1 MKIAPSV
8 LAADFSNLECELKD
22 IETGGADLVHL
33 DVMDGT
39 FVPNISFGPP
49 VIQSLRK
56 VTLLPFDVHLM
67 TYHPEYYF
75 DSLGKIGVDM
85 ISFHQEAVIH
95 VDRTIH
101 DIKSRGIKA
110 GIALNPGTSLSALEL
125 VLPLL
130 DFVLIMSVNPG
141 FGGQRFISYTLDKIK
156 VLKNC
161 TNLEIFRPLSFEEKN
176 KYRAKYGIGQ
186 DEFAILFAGRI
197 SREKGVMQ
205 LLNVV
210 ANLNKKYSNIKTI
223 IVGSS
228 KSGTNNID
236 SYTSDV
242 IAKIKKLGDKVKFTG
257 YIKYKELGNVYNV
270 ADVAVFPA
278 IWEEPAGLTIIE
290 AMACKIPVVTTYS
303 GGIVEYTDKNSS
315 ILCNKDERL
324 EKELEE
330 NIIKII
336 ENKKLSNKIAENGY
350 KKAKEYNLQK
360 YYEEFCKIIDRNSES

>member
-141 FGGQRFISYTLDKIK
+141 FGGQKFIAHTVDKVRELRELITVTGSEALIEVDGGVNLDTGSRLVDAGADALVAGNAVFSAPDPTEAIRA
-156 VLKNC
+156 LKN
-161 TNLEIFRPLSFEEKN
+161 L
-176 KYRAKYGIGQ
+176 
-186 DEFAILFAGRI
+186 
-197 SREKGVMQ
+197 
-205 LLNVV
+205 
-210 ANLNKKYSNIKTI
+210 
-223 IVGSS
+223 
-228 KSGTNNID
+228 
-236 SYTSDV
+236 
-242 IAKIKKLGDKVKFTG
+242 
-257 YIKYKELGNVYNV
+257 
-270 ADVAVFPA
+270 
-278 IWEEPAGLTIIE
+278 
-290 AMACKIPVVTTYS
+290 
-303 GGIVEYTDKNSS
+303 
-315 ILCNKDERL
+315 
-324 EKELEE
+324 
-330 NIIKII
+330 
-336 ENKKLSNKIAENGY
+336 
-350 KKAKEYNLQK
+350 
-360 YYEEFCKIIDRNSES
+360 

>member
-67 TYHPEYYF
+67 TYHPEYYS

-141 FGGQRFISYTLDKIK
+141 FGGQKFISYTLDKIK
-156 VLKNC
+156 VLK
-161 TNLEIFRPLSFEEKN
+161 KMM
-176 KYRAKYGIGQ
+176 K
-186 DEFAILFAGRI
+186 
-197 SREKGVMQ
+197 
-205 LLNVV
+205 
-210 ANLNKKYSNIKTI
+210 NLNLQIPIEVDGGVSSANAVLLKDVGADIL
-223 IVGSS
+223 VAGSS
-228 KSGTNNID
+228 VFG
-236 SYTSDV
+236 
-242 IAKIKKLGDKVKFTG
+242 A
-257 YIKYKELGNVYNV
+257 
-270 ADVAVFPA
+270 AD
-278 IWEEPAGLTIIE
+278 
-290 AMACKIPVVTTYS
+290 
-303 GGIVEYTDKNSS
+303 
-315 ILCNKDERL
+315 R
-324 EKELEE
+324 
-330 NIIKII
+330 
-336 ENKKLSNKIAENGY
+336 
-350 KKAKEYNLQK
+350 KKA
-360 YYEEFCKIIDRNSES
+360 IDVLRS